1 MTLEE
6 ERFCMEPLQL
16 AGQLI
21 VESGG
26 EIFRVE
32 ETVTRMGRAFG
43 LKEVESFA
51 VPSGLFV
58 SYRLADGS
66 AETAVR
72 RLRAGDTNLDR
83 VDRVNAVSR
92 QVEAGAL
99 GPREALRV
107 LEEIRKIPRTLAERW
122 LPAAAALC
130 AAGFSLMFGG
140 VLPEF
145 LTAGLTAAVVQAFCL
160 LLGRI
165 GMRQLT
171 AVLAGGILSTL
182 VPMLAGTLY
191 RPLLLEAAVAGALM
205 PLVPG
210 LAMTNAV
217 QDTMRGDMV
226 AGLSHGLQAVLTACV
241 IAAGALVA
249 SALVRLPAAETAAL
263 AARELP
269 RITRILLAAASALLG
284 TLGFAMMVSAPA
296 RSWLPASAVGMAAYL
311 IYTLILHLG
320 GGGNLA
326 IFLGSVS
333 GSVAALILAR
343 RKRMIATVYLMMSI
357 VPFVPGLGLYRCM
370 RGLGSGSVTGGVLEG
385 IAAMTAIAMIVI
397 GQGFGSFLVRAVR
410 RK

>member
-43 LKEVESFA
+43 LKDVESFA

-58 SYRLADGS
+58 SYRLGDGS

-99 GPREALRV
+99 TPRDALAA
-107 LEEIRKIPRTLAERW
+107 LEEIRRIPRTLRERW

-140 VLPEF
+140 LMPEF
-145 LTAGLTAAVVQAFCL
+145 LAAGVTAAAVQAFCM

-171 AVLAGGILSTL
+171 TVLAGGVLSTL
-182 VPMLAGTLY
+182 LPMLACTLY

-241 IAAGALVA
+241 IAGGALVA
-249 SALVRLPAAETAAL
+249 SALVQLPAGAAVAQTAQDL
-263 AARELP
+263 GRFAR
-269 RITRILLAAASALLG
+269 IVIAAASALLG
-284 TLGFAMMVSAPA
+284 TLGFAMLVSAPR
-296 RSWLPASAVGMAAYL
+296 RSWLPASAVGMAAFL
-311 IYTLILHLG
+311 IYTLVLHLG

-326 IFLGSVS
+326 VFLGSVT
-333 GSVAALILAR
+333 GSVAALLLAR
-343 RKRMIATVYLMMSI
+343 YKRMISTVYLMMSI

-370 RGLGSGSVTGGVLEG
+370 RGIGAGS
-385 IAAMTAIAMIVI
+385 IAAGIREGTTAMIAIAMIVI
-397 GQGFGSFLVRAVR
+397 GQGVGSFLMRAI
-410 RK
+410 RKH

>member
-21 VESGG
+21 VENGG

-43 LKEVESFA
+43 LAEVESFA

-83 VDRVNAVSR
+83 VDRVNSVSR
-92 QVEAGAL
+92 RVEAGELSPA
-99 GPREALRV
+99 RAM
-107 LEEIRKIPRTLAERW
+107 AELKTIAAAPQPCPDRW

-130 AAGFSLMFGG
+130 AAGFALMFGG
-140 VLPEF
+140 RLPEF
-145 LTAGLTAAVVQAFCL
+145 MAAGLTAALAQAGCM
-160 LLGRI
+160 LLGRL

-171 AVLAGGILSTL
+171 RVLAGGILSAL
-182 VPMLAGTLY
+182 VPMLLRSLY
-191 RPLLLEAAVAGALM
+191 APLLLEATVAGALM

-226 AGLSHGLQAVLTACV
+226 AGLSHGIQAILTACL
-241 IAAGALVA
+241 IAGGALVA
-249 SALVRLPAAETAAL
+249 SALAGSLAEVRGAVQAAEPSL
-263 AARELP
+263 IL
-269 RITRILLAAASALLG
+269 RILLAACSSLLG
-284 TLGFAMMVSAPA
+284 TLGFAALVCAPA
-296 RSWLPASAVGMAAYL
+296 RSWLHAGAVGMAAFL
-311 IYTLILHLG
+311 IYTLVLDLG
-320 GGGNLA
+320 GGANLA
-326 IFLGSVS
+326 IFLGSLA
-333 GSVAALILAR
+333 GSVLALLLAR
-343 RKRMIATVYLMMSI
+343 RERMISTVFLMMSI

-370 RGLGSGSVTGGVLEG
+370 RFIGAGDTAAGVQEG
-385 IAAMTAIAMIVI
+385 VAAMIAIAMIVI
-397 GQGFGSFLVRAVR
+397 GQGFGSFLIRAIR
-410 RK
+410 R